1 LQAKVRREYREELEG
16 KDRDTEQGKMLITLN
31 VEKMRLMS
39 WRMKAWGEGNA
50 KCYIT
55 LGCPYWQCLWDKGR
69 GSEEDGMNGLGMD
82 RLDAQVNDPKIV
94 SKLDTIPG

>member
-39 WRMKAWGEGNA
+39 WRMKA
-50 KCYIT
+50 
-55 LGCPYWQCLWDKGR
+55 
-69 GSEEDGMNGLGMD
+69 
-82 RLDAQVNDPKIV
+82 
-94 SKLDTIPG
+94 